1 MKPTANQVARA
12 ATLAAHVGYTYDE
25 LDCQAFVEHCVRQAG
40 GRMDYL
46 GTNDMARRAAWL
58 GTLDEARAQGRLVPG
73 AGLLIREATEAN
85 LPARYAGDGLGD
97 FSHVGLYVGENAL
110 TDTDKNGRRRAC
122 DAVHSS
128 ATMGRVAGSTL
139 QNGWTHALWFSEID
153 YAVTAGAGAG
163 GTSAGAGISGTG
175 TGTNTGGTGSA
186 GTSTGGTSAGNSD
199 AVTGGTGAGNGGTG
213 TGTNTG
219 GTNTGVTGSA
229 GTSTGTSAGISDTVT
244 GVTGTGNGGTG
255 TGTKT
260 GGTSTGGTSA
270 STSGTG
276 TGEVTSGTN
285 ADGTSTG
292 STGTG
297 TSGTGTDTNT
307 GGTST
312 GNAGAGTGA
321 VTSGTNA
328 GGTSTGAGTG
338 GTGTGA
344 VTSGTNAGNAGAGI
358 SGTGTGTNTGG
369 TNTGVT
375 GATPAPGL
383 TAGAVPAAYATVT
396 SPDGGPVKLRKSAS
410 RGESLYWLVG
420 AGARV
425 RVERTRDGWSLVTA
439 LCTDGYTRR
448 AWMMDAYLRR

>member
-85 LPARYAGDGLGD
+85 LPARYTGDGLGD

-122 DAVHSS
+122 DVVHSS

-163 GTSAGAGISGTG
+163 ADGANADG
-175 TGTNTGGTGSA
+175 TGGTAISD
-186 GTSTGGTSAGNSD
+186 TSA
-199 AVTGGTGAGNGGTG
+199 GGTGAGN
-213 TGTNTG
+213 
-219 GTNTGVTGSA
+219 
-229 GTSTGTSAGISDTVT
+229 
-244 GVTGTGNGGTG
+244 
-255 TGTKT
+255 
-260 GGTSTGGTSA
+260 
-270 STSGTG
+270 
-276 TGEVTSGTN
+276 GEVTSGTN
-285 ADGTSTG
+285 AGGTGAGTSGAGTGTSAVTSDTNAG
-292 STGTG
+292 STGAGTGGTGTGTGAG

-312 GNAGAGTGA
+312 GNAGAGTSGTGTGTNTGGTNTGGTGA
-321 VTSGTNA
+321 GTGTNA
-328 GGTSTGAGTG
+328 GGTSTGTG

-358 SGTGTGTNTGG
+358 SGTGT
-369 TNTGVT
+369 NTGVT
-375 GATPAPGL
+375 STTSAPGL

>member
-139 QNGWTHALWFSEID
+139 QNGWTHALWFPEID

-163 GTSAGAGISGTG
+163 ADGA
-175 TGTNTGGTGSA
+175 NA
-186 GTSTGGTSAGNSD
+186 
-199 AVTGGTGAGNGGTG
+199 GGTGA
-213 TGTNTG
+213 
-219 GTNTGVTGSA
+219 
-229 GTSTGTSAGISDTVT
+229 
-244 GVTGTGNGGTG
+244 
-255 TGTKT
+255 
-260 GGTSTGGTSA
+260 
-270 STSGTG
+270 
-276 TGEVTSGTN
+276 
-285 ADGTSTG
+285 
-292 STGTG
+292 GTG
-297 TSGTGTDTNT
+297 TSGTGTGTNT

-312 GNAGAGTGA
+312 GNAGAGTG
-321 VTSGTNA
+321 
-328 GGTSTGAGTG
+328 
-338 GTGTGA
+338 
-344 VTSGTNAGNAGAGI
+344 
-358 SGTGTGTNTGG
+358 GTGTNTGG
-369 TNTGVT
+369 TNAGGT
-375 GATPAPGL
+375 GATPVPGL

>member
-122 DAVHSS
+122 DVVHSS

-153 YAVTAGAGAG
+153 YTVTAGAGAG
-163 GTSAGAGISGTG
+163 GTSAGAGMDVGAEGTNGGGTG
-175 TGTNTGGTGSA
+175 AGTGEVTSGTNTGGTSA
-186 GTSTGGTSAGNSD
+186 
-199 AVTGGTGAGNGGTG
+199 
-213 TGTNTG
+213 
-219 GTNTGVTGSA
+219 
-229 GTSTGTSAGISDTVT
+229 
-244 GVTGTGNGGTG
+244 
-255 TGTKT
+255 
-260 GGTSTGGTSA
+260 
-270 STSGTG
+270 G

-285 ADGTSTG
+285 ADGTGTG
-292 STGTG
+292 AGADTSAGTG
-297 TSGTGTDTNT
+297 TSAGTSGTS
-307 GGTST
+307 GTST
-312 GNAGAGTGA
+312 GNTGAGGTI
-321 VTSGTNA
+321 TSGAST
-328 GGTSTGAGTG
+328 GTSTGTDAPG
-338 GTGTGA
+338 
-344 VTSGTNAGNAGAGI
+344 
-358 SGTGTGTNTGG
+358 
-369 TNTGVT
+369 TGVT
-375 GATPAPGL
+375 GTTPAPGL

-448 AWMMDAYLRR
+448 AWMIDAYLRR

>member
-46 GTNDMARRAAWL
+46 GTNDMARRATWL

-122 DAVHSS
+122 DVVHSS

-163 GTSAGAGISGTG
+163 AGGANADGTG
-175 TGTNTGGTGSA
+175 TGGTGSA
-186 GTSTGGTSAGNSD
+186 GTSTDTSAGTSD
-199 AVTGGTGAGNGGTG
+199 TVTSGTGTGNGGTG

-219 GTNTGVTGSA
+219 
-229 GTSTGTSAGISDTVT
+229 
-244 GVTGTGNGGTG
+244 VTGT
-255 TGTKT
+255 
-260 GGTSTGGTSA
+260 
-270 STSGTG
+270 
-276 TGEVTSGTN
+276 
-285 ADGTSTG
+285 
-292 STGTG
+292 
-297 TSGTGTDTNT
+297 
-307 GGTST
+307 
-312 GNAGAGTGA
+312 
-321 VTSGTNA
+321 
-328 GGTSTGAGTG
+328 
-338 GTGTGA
+338 
-344 VTSGTNAGNAGAGI
+344 
-358 SGTGTGTNTGG
+358 
-369 TNTGVT
+369 
-375 GATPAPGL
+375 TPAPGL

>member
-73 AGLLIREATEAN
+73 AGLLIRESTEAN

-163 GTSAGAGISGTG
+163 ADGANAGGTSTGTSAGTSGTG
-175 TGTNTGGTGSA
+175 TGTNTGGT
-186 GTSTGGTSAGNSD
+186 STGG
-199 AVTGGTGAGNGGTG
+199 
-213 TGTNTG
+213 
-219 GTNTGVTGSA
+219 
-229 GTSTGTSAGISDTVT
+229 
-244 GVTGTGNGGTG
+244 
-255 TGTKT
+255 
-260 GGTSTGGTSA
+260 
-270 STSGTG
+270 
-276 TGEVTSGTN
+276 
-285 ADGTSTG
+285 
-292 STGTG
+292 
-297 TSGTGTDTNT
+297 
-307 GGTST
+307 
-312 GNAGAGTGA
+312 
-321 VTSGTNA
+321 
-328 GGTSTGAGTG
+328 
-338 GTGTGA
+338 
-344 VTSGTNAGNAGAGI
+344 
-358 SGTGTGTNTGG
+358 
-369 TNTGVT
+369 T

-383 TAGAVPAAYATVT
+383 TAGAVPAAYATVA

>member
-46 GTNDMARRAAWL
+46 GTNDMARRATWL

-122 DAVHSS
+122 DVVHSS

-163 GTSAGAGISGTG
+163 ADGANADGTGGAGMDVGAE
-175 TGTNTGGTGSA
+175 GTNTGGTGSA
-186 GTSTGGTSAGNSD
+186 GTSTDTSAGISD
-199 AVTGGTGAGNGGTG
+199 TVTGATGTGNGGTG

-219 GTNTGVTGSA
+219 
-229 GTSTGTSAGISDTVT
+229 DTVT
-244 GVTGTGNGGTG
+244 GV
-255 TGTKT
+255 
-260 GGTSTGGTSA
+260 
-270 STSGTG
+270 
-276 TGEVTSGTN
+276 
-285 ADGTSTG
+285 
-292 STGTG
+292 TGTG

-312 GNAGAGTGA
+312 GNAGAGT
-321 VTSGTNA
+321 S
-328 GGTSTGAGTG
+328 
-338 GTGTGA
+338 
-344 VTSGTNAGNAGAGI
+344 
-358 SGTGTGTNTGG
+358 GTGTNTGG

-383 TAGAVPAAYATVT
+383 TAGAVPAAYATVA

>member
-139 QNGWTHALWFSEID
+139 QNGWTHALWFPEID

-163 GTSAGAGISGTG
+163 ADGANAGGTGTGGTGSAGTNAGGTGTSTGTSGTG
-175 TGTNTGGTGSA
+175 TGTNTGG
-186 GTSTGGTSAGNSD
+186 
-199 AVTGGTGAGNGGTG
+199 
-213 TGTNTG
+213 
-219 GTNTGVTGSA
+219 
-229 GTSTGTSAGISDTVT
+229 
-244 GVTGTGNGGTG
+244 
-255 TGTKT
+255 
-260 GGTSTGGTSA
+260 
-270 STSGTG
+270 
-276 TGEVTSGTN
+276 
-285 ADGTSTG
+285 
-292 STGTG
+292 
-297 TSGTGTDTNT
+297 
-307 GGTST
+307 
-312 GNAGAGTGA
+312 
-321 VTSGTNA
+321 
-328 GGTSTGAGTG
+328 
-338 GTGTGA
+338 
-344 VTSGTNAGNAGAGI
+344 
-358 SGTGTGTNTGG
+358 
-369 TNTGVT
+369 T

>member
-122 DAVHSS
+122 DVVHSS

-163 GTSAGAGISGTG
+163 AGGANADGTG
-175 TGTNTGGTGSA
+175 TGGTGSA
-186 GTSTGGTSAGNSD
+186 GTSTDTSAGTSD
-199 AVTGGTGAGNGGTG
+199 TVTSGTGTGNGGTG

-219 GTNTGVTGSA
+219 
-229 GTSTGTSAGISDTVT
+229 
-244 GVTGTGNGGTG
+244 VTGT
-255 TGTKT
+255 
-260 GGTSTGGTSA
+260 
-270 STSGTG
+270 
-276 TGEVTSGTN
+276 
-285 ADGTSTG
+285 
-292 STGTG
+292 
-297 TSGTGTDTNT
+297 
-307 GGTST
+307 
-312 GNAGAGTGA
+312 
-321 VTSGTNA
+321 
-328 GGTSTGAGTG
+328 
-338 GTGTGA
+338 
-344 VTSGTNAGNAGAGI
+344 
-358 SGTGTGTNTGG
+358 
-369 TNTGVT
+369 
-375 GATPAPGL
+375 TPAPGL

-396 SPDGGPVKLRKSAS
+396 SPDGGPVRLRKSAS

>member
-122 DAVHSS
+122 DVVHSS

-163 GTSAGAGISGTG
+163 ADGANADG
-175 TGTNTGGTGSA
+175 TGGTAISD
-186 GTSTGGTSAGNSD
+186 TSA
-199 AVTGGTGAGNGGTG
+199 GGTG
-213 TGTNTG
+213 TGN
-219 GTNTGVTGSA
+219 
-229 GTSTGTSAGISDTVT
+229 
-244 GVTGTGNGGTG
+244 
-255 TGTKT
+255 
-260 GGTSTGGTSA
+260 
-270 STSGTG
+270 
-276 TGEVTSGTN
+276 GEVTSGTN
-285 ADGTSTG
+285 ADGT
-292 STGTG
+292 GTG
-297 TSGTGTDTNT
+297 TSGTGT
-307 GGTST
+307 GTS
-312 GNAGAGTGA
+312 A

-328 GGTSTGAGTG
+328 GGTGTGAGTG
-338 GTGTGA
+338 GTGTG
-344 VTSGTNAGNAGAGI
+344 NAGAGT

-369 TNTGVT
+369 TNTGGTGAGTGTNTSGAGGTSTGTGAGTSGTGTGTSAVTSGTNAGAGTSGTGTGTNTGGTGAIIAPGVT
-375 GATPAPGL
+375 GTTSAPGL

>member
-122 DAVHSS
+122 DVVHSS

-153 YAVTAGAGAG
+153 YAVTAGTGAGAG
-163 GTSAGAGISGTG
+163 GTNA
-175 TGTNTGGTGSA
+175 
-186 GTSTGGTSAGNSD
+186 D
-199 AVTGGTGAGNGGTG
+199 GTGAGNG
-213 TGTNTG
+213 
-219 GTNTGVTGSA
+219 
-229 GTSTGTSAGISDTVT
+229 
-244 GVTGTGNGGTG
+244 
-255 TGTKT
+255 
-260 GGTSTGGTSA
+260 
-270 STSGTG
+270 GTG

-285 ADGTSTG
+285 AG

-297 TSGTGTDTNT
+297 TS
-307 GGTST
+307 
-312 GNAGAGTGA
+312 GAGTGA

-328 GGTSTGAGTG
+328 DGT
-338 GTGTGA
+338 
-344 VTSGTNAGNAGAGI
+344 
-358 SGTGTGTNTGG
+358 GTGTGTNAGV

-383 TAGAVPAAYATVT
+383 TSGAVPAAYATVT

>member
-1 MKPTANQVARA
+1 MKPTGNQVARA

-122 DAVHSS
+122 DVVHSS

-153 YAVTAGAGAG
+153 YAVTAGAGVG
-163 GTSAGAGISGTG
+163 GTTAGAGIS
-175 TGTNTGGTGSA
+175 
-186 GTSTGGTSAGNSD
+186 
-199 AVTGGTGAGNGGTG
+199 GTG

-229 GTSTGTSAGISDTVT
+229 GTSTGTSAG
-244 GVTGTGNGGTG
+244 
-255 TGTKT
+255 
-260 GGTSTGGTSA
+260 
-270 STSGTG
+270 TSGM
-276 TGEVTSGTN
+276 
-285 ADGTSTG
+285 
-292 STGTG
+292 GTG
-297 TSGTGTDTNT
+297 TS
-307 GGTST
+307 
-312 GNAGAGTGA
+312 AGT
-321 VTSGTNA
+321 
-328 GGTSTGAGTG
+328 
-338 GTGTGA
+338 
-344 VTSGTNAGNAGAGI
+344 

-369 TNTGVT
+369 TSTGGT

-383 TAGAVPAAYATVT
+383 TAGAVPAAYATVA

>member
-122 DAVHSS
+122 DVVHSS

-139 QNGWTHALWFSEID
+139 QNGGTHALWFSEID

-163 GTSAGAGISGTG
+163 ADGANADGTSTGNTGAGTGEVTSSTNASGTGAGTSGTG
-175 TGTNTGGTGSA
+175 TGTSA
-186 GTSTGGTSAGNSD
+186 
-199 AVTGGTGAGNGGTG
+199 
-213 TGTNTG
+213 
-219 GTNTGVTGSA
+219 
-229 GTSTGTSAGISDTVT
+229 
-244 GVTGTGNGGTG
+244 
-255 TGTKT
+255 
-260 GGTSTGGTSA
+260 
-270 STSGTG
+270 
-276 TGEVTSGTN
+276 VTSGTN
-285 ADGTSTG
+285 ADST
-292 STGTG
+292 
-297 TSGTGTDTNT
+297 
-307 GGTST
+307 
-312 GNAGAGTGA
+312 
-321 VTSGTNA
+321 
-328 GGTSTGAGTG
+328 
-338 GTGTGA
+338 
-344 VTSGTNAGNAGAGI
+344 
-358 SGTGTGTNTGG
+358 GTGTGTNAGV

-383 TAGAVPAAYATVT
+383 TAGAVPAAYATVA

>member
-122 DAVHSS
+122 DVVHSS

-163 GTSAGAGISGTG
+163 ADGANADG
-175 TGTNTGGTGSA
+175 TGGTAISD
-186 GTSTGGTSAGNSD
+186 TSA
-199 AVTGGTGAGNGGTG
+199 GGTG
-213 TGTNTG
+213 TG
-219 GTNTGVTGSA
+219 
-229 GTSTGTSAGISDTVT
+229 
-244 GVTGTGNGGTG
+244 NG
-255 TGTKT
+255 
-260 GGTSTGGTSA
+260 A
-270 STSGTG
+270 
-276 TGEVTSGTN
+276 VTSGTN
-285 ADGTSTG
+285 ADGT
-292 STGTG
+292 GTG
-297 TSGTGTDTNT
+297 TSGTST
-307 GGTST
+307 GGT
-312 GNAGAGTGA
+312 GAGTGA

-328 GGTSTGAGTG
+328 GAGT
-338 GTGTGA
+338 
-344 VTSGTNAGNAGAGI
+344 

-369 TNTGVT
+369 TGAIIAPGVT
-375 GATPAPGL
+375 GTTSAPGL

>member
-85 LPARYAGDGLGD
+85 LPARYAGDSLGD

-122 DAVHSS
+122 DVVHSS

-163 GTSAGAGISGTG
+163 ADGANADGTGAGASTE
-175 TGTNTGGTGSA
+175 
-186 GTSTGGTSAGNSD
+186 TS
-199 AVTGGTGAGNGGTG
+199 AGNGGTG
-213 TGTNTG
+213 T
-219 GTNTGVTGSA
+219 S
-229 GTSTGTSAGISDTVT
+229 
-244 GVTGTGNGGTG
+244 
-255 TGTKT
+255 
-260 GGTSTGGTSA
+260 
-270 STSGTG
+270 
-276 TGEVTSGTN
+276 
-285 ADGTSTG
+285 
-292 STGTG
+292 
-297 TSGTGTDTNT
+297 
-307 GGTST
+307 
-312 GNAGAGTGA
+312 GAGTGA

-328 GGTSTGAGTG
+328 GSTGTGNG
-338 GTGTGA
+338 GTGTGTSA
-344 VTSGTNAGNAGAGI
+344 VTSGTNADGTGTGTGTGGTGTGNAGAGI
-358 SGTGTGTNTGG
+358 SGTGTGTNTG
-369 TNTGVT
+369 VT
-375 GATPAPGL
+375 GTTPAPGL

>member
-122 DAVHSS
+122 DVVHSS

-163 GTSAGAGISGTG
+163 AGGANADGTGAGASTE
-175 TGTNTGGTGSA
+175 TSA
-186 GTSTGGTSAGNSD
+186 GTS
-199 AVTGGTGAGNGGTG
+199 GAGN
-213 TGTNTG
+213 
-219 GTNTGVTGSA
+219 
-229 GTSTGTSAGISDTVT
+229 
-244 GVTGTGNGGTG
+244 
-255 TGTKT
+255 
-260 GGTSTGGTSA
+260 
-270 STSGTG
+270 
-276 TGEVTSGTN
+276 GEVTSGTN
-285 ADGTSTG
+285 AGG
-292 STGTG
+292 TGTG
-297 TSGTGTDTNT
+297 TSGT
-307 GGTST
+307 
-312 GNAGAGTGA
+312 GTGA

-328 GGTSTGAGTG
+328 GGTGAGTG
-338 GTGTGA
+338 T
-344 VTSGTNAGNAGAGI
+344 NAGAGI
-358 SGTGTGTNTGG
+358 SGTGTGTNTG
-369 TNTGVT
+369 VT
-375 GATPAPGL
+375 GTTPAPGL
-383 TAGAVPAAYATVT
+383 TAGAVPAAYATVA

>member
-139 QNGWTHALWFSEID
+139 QNGWTHALWFPEID

-163 GTSAGAGISGTG
+163 ADGA
-175 TGTNTGGTGSA
+175 NA
-186 GTSTGGTSAGNSD
+186 
-199 AVTGGTGAGNGGTG
+199 GGTGA
-213 TGTNTG
+213 
-219 GTNTGVTGSA
+219 
-229 GTSTGTSAGISDTVT
+229 
-244 GVTGTGNGGTG
+244 
-255 TGTKT
+255 
-260 GGTSTGGTSA
+260 
-270 STSGTG
+270 
-276 TGEVTSGTN
+276 
-285 ADGTSTG
+285 
-292 STGTG
+292 GTG
-297 TSGTGTDTNT
+297 TSGTGTGTNT

-312 GNAGAGTGA
+312 GNAGAGTGGTGTNTGGTNA
-321 VTSGTNA
+321 GGTNTGGTNA
-328 GGTSTGAGTG
+328 GGTSTGTSAGTSGTGTGTGAGTG
-338 GTGTGA
+338 GTGTNTG
-344 VTSGTNAGNAGAGI
+344 GTGTGAGT

-369 TNTGVT
+369 TSTGNAGAGTGGTGTNTGGTNAGGT
-375 GATPAPGL
+375 GATPVPGL

>member
-122 DAVHSS
+122 DVVHSS

-163 GTSAGAGISGTG
+163 AD
-175 TGTNTGGTGSA
+175 GTNA
-186 GTSTGGTSAGNSD
+186 D
-199 AVTGGTGAGNGGTG
+199 GTGAGTG
-213 TGTNTG
+213 
-219 GTNTGVTGSA
+219 
-229 GTSTGTSAGISDTVT
+229 
-244 GVTGTGNGGTG
+244 
-255 TGTKT
+255 
-260 GGTSTGGTSA
+260 
-270 STSGTG
+270 GTG

-285 ADGTSTG
+285 AGG
-292 STGTG
+292 TGTG
-297 TSGTGTDTNT
+297 TSG
-307 GGTST
+307 
-312 GNAGAGTGA
+312 A
-321 VTSGTNA
+321 
-328 GGTSTGAGTG
+328 
-338 GTGTGA
+338 GTGA

-358 SGTGTGTNTGG
+358 SGMGTGTNTGV

-375 GATPAPGL
+375 GTTPAPGL

-410 RGESLYWLVG
+410 RGETLYWLVG

>member
-122 DAVHSS
+122 DVVHSS

-163 GTSAGAGISGTG
+163 ADGANADGTGAGASTE
-175 TGTNTGGTGSA
+175 TSA
-186 GTSTGGTSAGNSD
+186 GTS
-199 AVTGGTGAGNGGTG
+199 GA
-213 TGTNTG
+213 
-219 GTNTGVTGSA
+219 
-229 GTSTGTSAGISDTVT
+229 
-244 GVTGTGNGGTG
+244 
-255 TGTKT
+255 
-260 GGTSTGGTSA
+260 
-270 STSGTG
+270 G

-285 ADGTSTG
+285 AG

-297 TSGTGTDTNT
+297 TS
-307 GGTST
+307 
-312 GNAGAGTGA
+312 GAGTGA

-328 GGTSTGAGTG
+328 GSTSTGAGTGTNTSGAGGTSTGTGAGTSGTGTGTSAVTSGTNAGSTGAGTGTNAGGTSTGTGGTGTSAVTSGTNADGTGTGAGTG
-338 GTGTGA
+338 GTGAGTGA
-344 VTSGTNAGNAGAGI
+344 VTSGTGAG
-358 SGTGTGTNTGG
+358 GTGTGTTS
-369 TNTGVT
+369 
-375 GATPAPGL
+375 APGL

>member
-1 MKPTANQVARA
+1 MKPTGNQVARA

-122 DAVHSS
+122 DVVHSS

-163 GTSAGAGISGTG
+163 GTSAGGTG
-175 TGTNTGGTGSA
+175 GTAISDTSAGGTGSA
-186 GTSTGGTSAGNSD
+186 GT
-199 AVTGGTGAGNGGTG
+199 
-213 TGTNTG
+213 NTG
-219 GTNTGVTGSA
+219 
-229 GTSTGTSAGISDTVT
+229 GTSAGISDTVT
-244 GVTGTGNGGTG
+244 GGTGTGNGGTG
-255 TGTKT
+255 TGTN
-260 GGTSTGGTSA
+260 TS
-270 STSGTG
+270 
-276 TGEVTSGTN
+276 
-285 ADGTSTG
+285 D
-292 STGTG
+292 
-297 TSGTGTDTNT
+297 
-307 GGTST
+307 
-312 GNAGAGTGA
+312 A
-321 VTSGTNA
+321 V
-328 GGTSTGAGTG
+328 
-338 GTGTGA
+338 
-344 VTSGTNAGNAGAGI
+344 
-358 SGTGTGTNTGG
+358 
-369 TNTGVT
+369 TGVT

>member
-122 DAVHSS
+122 DVVHSS

-163 GTSAGAGISGTG
+163 AGGTNADGTGAGASTE
-175 TGTNTGGTGSA
+175 
-186 GTSTGGTSAGNSD
+186 TS
-199 AVTGGTGAGNGGTG
+199 AGNGGTG
-213 TGTNTG
+213 TG
-219 GTNTGVTGSA
+219 
-229 GTSTGTSAGISDTVT
+229 
-244 GVTGTGNGGTG
+244 GTGAGN
-255 TGTKT
+255 
-260 GGTSTGGTSA
+260 
-270 STSGTG
+270 
-276 TGEVTSGTN
+276 GEVTSGTN
-285 ADGTSTG
+285 ADGT
-292 STGTG
+292 GTG
-297 TSGTGTDTNT
+297 TI
-307 GGTST
+307 
-312 GNAGAGTGA
+312 GA
-321 VTSGTNA
+321 VTGT
-328 GGTSTGAGTG
+328 
-338 GTGTGA
+338 
-344 VTSGTNAGNAGAGI
+344 
-358 SGTGTGTNTGG
+358 
-369 TNTGVT
+369 
-375 GATPAPGL
+375 TPAPGL

>member
-122 DAVHSS
+122 DVVHSS

-163 GTSAGAGISGTG
+163 AG
-175 TGTNTGGTGSA
+175 GTNA
-186 GTSTGGTSAGNSD
+186 D
-199 AVTGGTGAGNGGTG
+199 GTGAG
-213 TGTNTG
+213 TG
-219 GTNTGVTGSA
+219 GT
-229 GTSTGTSAGISDTVT
+229 
-244 GVTGTGNGGTG
+244 
-255 TGTKT
+255 
-260 GGTSTGGTSA
+260 
-270 STSGTG
+270 GTG

-285 ADGTSTG
+285 AG

-297 TSGTGTDTNT
+297 TSG
-307 GGTST
+307 
-312 GNAGAGTGA
+312 AGTG
-321 VTSGTNA
+321 
-328 GGTSTGAGTG
+328 
-338 GTGTGA
+338 GTGA

-358 SGTGTGTNTGG
+358 SGTGTGTNTG
-369 TNTGVT
+369 VT
-375 GATPAPGL
+375 GTTSAPGL